1 MTMACRRVISRSRT
15 NGEVEKVLIAIICP
29 NVRCNKT
36 RDVFFLE
43 LEYLFHSFKIRDSML
58 Y

>member
-36 RDVFFLE
+36 RDVFFFGIRI
-43 LEYLFHSFKIRDSML
+43 FHSFKIRDSML